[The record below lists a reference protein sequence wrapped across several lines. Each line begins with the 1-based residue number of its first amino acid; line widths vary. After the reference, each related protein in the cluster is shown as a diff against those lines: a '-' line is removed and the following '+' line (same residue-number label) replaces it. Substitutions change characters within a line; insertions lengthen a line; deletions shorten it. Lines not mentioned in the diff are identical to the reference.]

1 MENIQ
6 LNCSFM
12 GAWLWAKLTKQER
25 NIKTL
30 TAFEPMISTGKEEVS
45 VFIEGCGRERDLCKI

>member
-30 TAFEPMISTGKEEVS
+30 TAFEAMISTGKEVT
-45 VFIEGCGRERDLCKI
+45 VFVEGCGRECDLYKI